1 LEKSQ
6 EQETPV
12 NAASSDAANLSSPS
26 NQANPPNP
34 ANPTANLHT
43 KQRGE
48 LAELAFMFKAVSMGF
63 GVAKPWGDSERYDI
77 ILNAGRV
84 LWRVQ
89 IKSIFSRRHCE
100 VNATG
105 SNRIPYTADEID
117 FLVVYIKPRDPWYIF
132 PITAV
137 LRPNIRLAPDLPTS
151 RHEKYRE
158 AWKLFGE
165 PSRVMPPAAIV

>member
-1 LEKSQ
+1 LEKSY
-6 EQETPV
+6 EGETPV
-12 NAASSDAANLSSPS
+12 RAESPNS
-26 NQANPPNP
+26 A
-34 ANPTANLHT
+34 PTLHT

-89 IKSIFSRRHCE
+89 IKSIFSRKHYQ
-100 VNATG
+100 VSAAG
-105 SNRIPYTADEID
+105 SSGIRYTADEID
-117 FLVVYIKPRDPWYIF
+117 FLVVYISPREIWYVF
-132 PITAV
+132 PIAAV
-137 LRPNIRLAPDLPTS
+137 LHRYLYLCPDTRRRS
-151 RHEKYRE
+151 KHEQYRE

-165 PSRVMPPAAIV
+165 PSRVIPPDAIV

>member
-1 LEKSQ
+1 LEQSQ

-12 NAASSDAANLSSPS
+12 SAVSS
-26 NQANPPNP
+26 NPPNP
-34 ANPTANLHT
+34 SNPTANLHT

-89 IKSIFSRRHCE
+89 VKSTFAERNCHVNTCGNRR
-100 VNATG
+100 T
-105 SNRIPYTADEID
+105 PYTADEID
-117 FLVVYIKPRDPWYIF
+117 FLVVYVAFRDLWYIF
-132 PITAV
+132 PISAAQRTYIYV
-137 LRPNIRLAPDLPTS
+137 NPETRRPLRN
-151 RHEKYRE
+151 EQYRE

-165 PSRVMPPAAIV
+165 PSRVIPPAAIV